1 MSQTIKIKRS
11 TGTGKPTN
19 VDQGELFYAYG
30 SGGTYGKRLAIGN
43 VAGGGNTPEIIGG
56 AHFTDMLDH
65 TAGTLTASSALI
77 ADSGSAIDEIRLSN
91 RGEARFYETTSNGTN
106 YVALRA
112 ATGITSDIT
121 LSLPSSFTSGQFLT
135 VNGSGDL
142 SFAPLSTTL
151 TIGGDSGGNDNVTV
165 GTDTLNIIGTANEI
179 NTSVSNNTIT
189 VGLPDNV
196 TIAGNLTVN
205 GTTTTVSS
213 STITVTDPLLLLAK
227 DNNSAD
233 AVDIGFYGLYD
244 TGGTDKYAG
253 LFRDAS
259 DGKFRLFKDNQAA
272 PTSTVNT
279 GGTGYAVASLV
290 ANLESASVAITGG
303 SITGI
308 TDLAVAD
315 GGTGLS
321 TIAKGS
327 ILAANSANTLTAVDG
342 GGSTDKMLLYTASS
356 DTISWSNSIDGGTYS

>member
-1 MSQTIKIKRS
+1 MCIRDSIVT
-11 TGTGKPTN
+11 T
-19 VDQGELFYAYG
+19 
-30 SGGTYGKRLAIGN
+30 
-43 VAGGGNTPEIIGG
+43 
-56 AHFTDMLDH
+56 TD
-65 TAGTLTASSALI
+65 I
-77 ADSGSAIDEIRLSN
+77 A
-91 RGEARFYETTSNGTN
+91 
-106 YVALRA
+106 
-112 ATGITSDIT
+112 
-121 LSLPSSFTSGQFLT
+121 
-135 VNGSGDL
+135 
-142 SFAPLSTTL
+142 
-151 TIGGDSGGNDNVTV
+151 GDSGTDTITL
-165 GTDTLNIIGTANEI
+165 GTDTLTFAGTSNEI
-179 NTSVSNNTIT
+179 ETAVTNNQVQI
-189 VGLPDNV
+189 GLPNNV
-196 TIAGNLTVN
+196 TISGNLTVA

-213 STITVTDPLLLLAK
+213 TTVNVADSLLKLAK
-227 DNNSAD
+227 DNDSAD
-233 AVDIGFYGLYD
+233 SIDIGVYGLYD
-244 TGGTDKYAG
+244 TSGTDKYAG
-253 LFRDAS
+253 LFRDAT